1 MSDTITA
8 SGNTRESL
16 SISSGDLTINGDFTA
31 DEIYGSGKNIKNISI
46 DNIILGT
53 LNKPL
58 SKRLGGTGNNIYED
72 NGIIFNDVSEDNNK
86 LNTTYKLKWD
96 KSINTLLINERDF
109 ITDNSNYVIYS
120 SNLLINDITQS
131 SNIISTNIKSYIG
144 NNFAT
149 PSNPGVVK
157 IGEGLFVNNA
167 GVISIFQENI
177 NIVPP
182 VILPYITQEQILN
195 TEYKKIIF
203 TYNPMRGTTFDN
215 ETLIDN
221 TVIIG
226 KILPFWYNFNNI
238 SDKSINSGNTGNSAD
253 NSIIL
258 YGQNENAIN
267 DVIYKPENQKDLYF
281 EYTPL
286 NTNYLYLNGNESA
299 YASFKDA
306 VMLEKIYD
314 KGGIGGNIEGIT
326 ICFWFKIENE
336 TGDAI
341 INNKSLLYF
350 SSEGNNP
357 SYFID
362 INIQNNNTLSVSL
375 FNIGGIVFTIY
386 DENLCDNTWK
396 HFIWS
401 ISKDGLWKIYINGDE
416 KKRDNTKTHEE
427 DPVKIINSSQIILP
441 VAILKIDS
449 INANYIFKYIGRSSF
464 SNNNT
469 YLNFS
474 ISDIRL
480 YNRELINSEII
491 ELYNSNNY
499 TKYDIDFKD
508 NNNNTL
514 CNILSIGAGGG
525 GSVSGGGSSGELKY
539 IESFIREGKQI
550 ILVGRGGKGNG
561 IGNNTRFGNIISHG
575 GDSGNIINDS
585 IIDDIIPTSIF
596 YNTIII
602 TKKNNR
608 YIHLD
613 GEGGEGGGGGSGA
626 AGTLLSGG
634 DGIYNINENLISV
647 NFKSLFDLNINENIG
662 VYNHEDNNIYFAG
675 GGSKNIINGK
685 GGKGGGGNGSI
696 FYNQAIKYN
705 GTNCSGGGGYNDKYA
720 TGGNGI
726 VILRLLNTIIPRTS
740 IIDNILDSSNY
751 TLDTSNII
759 TNNIIT
765 KVSNSSNYT
774 LDTSN
779 TLMELIG
786 ELRLR
791 IEALES
797 I

>member
-31 DEIYGSGKNIKNISI
+31 VEIYGSGKNIKNINI
-46 DNIILGT
+46 ENIILGT

-58 SKRLGGTGNNIYED
+58 SKRLGGTGNNIYDD

-86 LNTTYKLKWD
+86 LNTSYKLKWD

-109 ITDNSNYVIYS
+109 IVDNSNYVIYS
-120 SNLLINDITQS
+120 SNLLINDIKAS
-131 SNIISTNIKSYIG
+131 SNVISTNIKSFIG

-157 IGEGLFVNNA
+157 IGEGLFVNNS

-182 VILPYITQEQILN
+182 VILPYITQEKILN

-221 TVIIG
+221 TVIID
-226 KILPFWYNFNNI
+226 KILPFWYNFNNS
-238 SDKSINSGNTGNSAD
+238 SDKSINSGNMGNGVD
-253 NSIIL
+253 NSIVL
-258 YGQNENAIN
+258 YGQNN

-286 NTNYLYLNGNESA
+286 NTSYLYLNGNDNA
-299 YASFKDA
+299 YASFKDN
-306 VMLEKIYD
+306 VKLEKIYD

-336 TGDAI
+336 TGDSM
-341 INNKSLLYF
+341 INKKSLLYF

-362 INIQNNNTLSVSL
+362 INIQNNNTLSISL
-375 FNIGGIVFTIY
+375 FNIGGIVFSIY

-401 ISKDGLWKIYINGDE
+401 ISKDGLWNIYINGDE
-416 KKRDNTKTHEE
+416 KKKDNTKTEEE
-427 DPVKIINSSQIILP
+427 DPVKIINSNQIILQ
-441 VAILKIDS
+441 VAILKLDS
-449 INANYIFKYIGRSSF
+449 INANYVFKYIGKSSII
-464 SNNNT
+464 NNT
-469 YLNFS
+469 YLKFS

-499 TKYDIDFKD
+499 TKYEIEFKD

-525 GSVSGGGSSGELKY
+525 GGVSGGGSSGELKY

-608 YIHLD
+608 YIDLNGDD
-613 GEGGEGGGGGSGA
+613 GYGSYGGGGGSGTE
-626 AGTLLSGG
+626 GTLLSGG
-634 DGIYNINENLISV
+634 DGIYNINEDLISV
-647 NFKSLFDLNINENIG
+647 NFKSIFDLNIIENIG
-662 VYNHEDNNIYFAG
+662 QYNQEDEKIYFAG
-675 GGSKNIINGK
+675 GGSRNIIDGT
-685 GGKGGGGNGSI
+685 GGKGGGGNGGI
-696 FYNQAIKYN
+696 IYNQNIKYN
-705 GTNCSGGGGYNDKYA
+705 GTNGSGGGGHGDKYA
-720 TGGNGI
+720 VGGNGI
-726 VILRLLNTIIPRTS
+726 VILRFLNTIIPRTS

-751 TLDTSNII
+751 TLDTSNTI

-765 KVSNSSNYT
+765 NVSDTSNYT
-774 LDTSN
+774 LDTYN
-779 TLMELIG
+779 TLMGLIG
-786 ELRLR
+786 ELRSR